1 VKGRALV
8 TVERELRTLRDLHA
22 VLDRAA
28 DDLERVS
35 VALDGAVRVDLWAGP
50 QADRLRDTWSTER
63 EGAGPALVETLRAC
77 VADVRTQHNNLA
89 AATGEP
95 DRL

>member
-1 VKGRALV
+1 V
-8 TVERELRTLRDLHA
+8 TVERELRTLRELHA

-28 DDLERVS
+28 HDLQRVGAS
-35 VALDGAVRVDLWAGP
+35 LDEAVGVDLWAGP
-50 QADRLRDTWSTER
+50 QADRLRVTWSAQRDGVGT
-63 EGAGPALVETLRAC
+63 ALVEALRVS